1 MSQPLLFEIGAEELP
16 SSFVDGALESMPKL
30 LGEALAAAR
39 IEHGAIRAFGTPRRL
54 AVHVAAVADRQ
65 KDLDEEVVGPPEGA
79 AFKDGK
85 PTRAAEAFAEK
96 LGIGVGDLAVQDFVA
111 AGRQKAGRFLVGRRR
126 EGGRPTQDLLGPML
140 EKLVAAI
147 PFRKSMRWGAGE
159 ATFGRPVQWLVA
171 LYGDAVVPVRFAGL
185 VSGRETRGHR
195 FLAPAPFDLPH
206 ADSYLEALRGAKVL
220 ADRQERAETM
230 LRLVEEAAKAR
241 GADYDREPAL
251 VDENVTLVEWPHIVV
266 GGYEERFLQLPASVI
281 RSVARGH
288 QKYFCIQTSEDDLEP
303 AYVAV
308 VNTAEHVENVV
319 RGNDRVMRARLSDA
333 NFFFEEDR
341 KIRLDDRLAKL
352 EGIVFHV
359 RLGTVRAKVARI
371 ERLVGLIAD
380 AAEFTGEER
389 MGALR
394 AAHLCKADLVSLM
407 VGEFPELQGHMG
419 RAYAKV
425 QGETPA
431 VADAVRD
438 HYRPLGASDGPA
450 ESPIAAAVALADR
463 LDTLAG
469 CLAVGLLPSGAADP
483 FALRRACLSVQR
495 TLLERPFEARFA
507 ALDLDALLGHAFDGF
522 EGTKLDLDRAA
533 TVTRWSEFST
543 DRLRGLLAAKCSGA
557 VAEAVLSGV
566 AYVGGRRATA
576 ASYPVY
582 TALKAEVLEGLV
594 QTKAPWLDSA
604 RTVAKRLSGIAKD
617 AAPALH
623 GAGEFTKDSDKA
635 IVALVERID
644 ALTQA
649 LVTKEAISAAYA
661 SAAELATTVD
671 RIFTDTLVNDPADAL
686 TPKRLAVLSYGAS
699 ALQRLGD
706 FSRLQA

>member
-39 IEHGAIRAFGTPRRL
+39 IEHGAVRAFGTPRRL

-65 KDLDEEVVGPPEGA
+65 ADLDEEVVGPPEA
-79 AFKDGK
+79 AAYKNGE
-85 PTRAAEAFAEK
+85 PTRAAQAFAEK
-96 LGIGVGDLAVQDFVA
+96 LGVGVEALTIKEFEAS
-111 AGRQKAGRFLVGRRR
+111 GRQKAGRFVVGRRA
-126 EGGRPTQDLLGPML
+126 EKGQATAALLGGML
-140 EKLVAAI
+140 EKLIASI

-171 LYGDAVVPVRFAGL
+171 LHGDAVVPMTFAGL
-185 VSGRETRGHR
+185 ASGRTTRGHR
-195 FLAPAPFDLPH
+195 FLAPKPFDLPH
-206 ADSYLEALRGAKVL
+206 ADAYLEALRGAKVL
-220 ADRQERAETM
+220 ADRQERAATM

-241 GADYDREPAL
+241 GADYDREAAL

-288 QKYFCIQTSEDDLEP
+288 QKYFCIQTSEDQLQP

-308 VNTAEHVENVV
+308 VNTAEHPENVV

-341 KIRLDDRLAKL
+341 KVRLDDRLTKL

-380 AAEFTGEER
+380 AASFTADEKAS
-389 MGALR
+389 ALR

-419 RAYAKV
+419 RAYAKT
-425 QGETPA
+425 QGESDA
-431 VADAVRD
+431 VADALRD
-438 HYRPLGASDGPA
+438 HYRPLGASDAPA
-450 ESPIAAAVALADR
+450 ESPVAAAVALADR

-469 CLAVGLLPSGAADP
+469 CLAVGLIPSGAADP

-507 ALDLDALLGHAFDGF
+507 ALDVDALLGHAFDGLA
-522 EGTKLDLDRAA
+522 GVKLDLDRAA
-533 TVTRWSEFST
+533 TVARWSEFST
-543 DRLRGLLAAKCSGA
+543 ERLRGILSSRASGS
-557 VAEAVLSGV
+557 VADAVLSGV
-566 AYVGGRRATA
+566 AYVGGVRGTA
-576 ASYPVY
+576 ASFPVY

-594 QTKAPWLDSA
+594 QTKAPWLASA

-617 AAPALH
+617 ATPVLH
-623 GAGEFTKDSDKA
+623 GAGEFTKESDQA

-644 ALTQA
+644 ALTQN
-649 LVTKEAISAAYA
+649 LVTKESIERAYA

-686 TPKRLAVLSYGAS
+686 TPKRLAVLSYGAA

-706 FSRLQA
+706 FTRLQG

>member
-1 MSQPLLFEIGAEELP
+1 MSQSLLFEIGAEELP
-16 SSFVDGALESMPKL
+16 SSFVDGALEAMPKL
-30 LGEALAAAR
+30 LGDALAAAR
-39 IEHGAIRAFGTPRRL
+39 VEHGAIRAFGTPRRL
-54 AVHVAAVADRQ
+54 AVHVASLADRQ

-79 AFKDGK
+79 AYKEGQ
-85 PTRAAEAFAEK
+85 PTRAAQAFAEK
-96 LGIGVGDLAVQDFVA
+96 LGVGVEALVVKDFEA
-111 AGRQKAGRFLVGRRR
+111 SGRQKAGRFVVGRRA
-126 EGGRPTQDLLGPML
+126 EKGQATVALLGSML
-140 EKLVAAI
+140 EKLVTSI

-171 LYGDAVVPVRFAGL
+171 LYGDAVVPMTFAGL
-185 VSGRETRGHR
+185 ASGRTTRGHR
-195 FLAPAPFDLPH
+195 FLAPKPFDLPH
-206 ADSYLEALRGAKVL
+206 ADAYLEALRGAKVL
-220 ADRQERAETM
+220 ADRQERAATM

-288 QKYFCIQTSEDDLEP
+288 QKYFCIQTSEDHLHP

-308 VNTAEHVENVV
+308 VNTAEHPANVI

-341 KIRLDDRLAKL
+341 KVRLDDRLTKL

-371 ERLVGLIAD
+371 ERLVGLIAE
-380 AAEFTGEER
+380 AASFTAEER
-389 MGALR
+389 EASLR

-419 RAYAKV
+419 RAYAKT
-425 QGETPA
+425 QGEGEA
-431 VADAVRD
+431 VADALRD
-438 HYRPLGASDGPA
+438 HYRPLGASDTPA
-450 ESPIAAAVALADR
+450 ESAVAAAVALADR

-469 CLAVGLLPSGAADP
+469 CLAVGLIPSGAADP

-507 ALDLDALLGHAFDGF
+507 ALDVDALLGHAFDGF
-522 EGTKLDLDRAA
+522 EGVKLDLDRAA
-533 TVTRWSEFST
+533 TVARWSEFST
-543 DRLRGLLAAKCSGA
+543 ERLRGILTSRASGS
-557 VAEAVLSGV
+557 VADAVLAGV
-566 AYVGGRRATA
+566 AYVRGARGTA

-594 QTKAPWLDSA
+594 QTKAPWLASA

-617 AAPALH
+617 ATPTLH
-623 GAGEFTKDSDKA
+623 GASEFTKESDQA

-644 ALTQA
+644 ALTQE
-649 LVTKEAISAAYA
+649 LVTKAAIESAYA

-686 TPKRLAVLSYGAS
+686 TPKRLAVLSYGAA

-706 FSRLQA
+706 FTRLQG